1 MFVLEQ
7 EEYMREGE
15 NFREISEMTFHELLR
30 IHLHIPSSPNPS
42 TNLGTVPILRQQR
55 TTE

>member
-15 NFREISEMTFHELLR
+15 NFGEISEMTFHELTTFTNSLAQLN
-30 IHLHIPSSPNPS
+30 ISSRFYLAFS
-42 TNLGTVPILRQQR
+42 FRA
-55 TTE
+55 